1 MFFVVKTSLVVF
13 TMAVVRPYQFEP
25 TYSNEDREQSS
36 SSEDESST
44 STARINDD
52 TVSCCTCGKCVTMER
67 ERENICCKEITQV
80 VAKLAEHNCITET
93 ENYENVCLNT
103 AVLETALVA
112 MVDFGFAPVPDPIT
126 NRYMQLHVYDGFN

>member
-1 MFFVVKTSLVVF
+1 MFFVVKTSLLVF
-13 TMAVVRPYQFEP
+13 TMAVVRPYQLEP

-52 TVSCCTCGKCVTMER
+52 TVSWCTCGKCVTMER

-80 VAKLAEHNCITET
+80 VAKLSGTELYYG
-93 ENYENVCLNT
+93 NRKLRKCLLKHSCARNSFSCNGGLWLCT
-103 AVLETALVA
+103 SPGS
-112 MVDFGFAPVPDPIT
+112 D
-126 NRYMQLHVYDGFN
+126 N